1 MIRINL
7 LPFRAARR
15 RENVRRQT
23 SIFFLS
29 VVLVAIGLFYY
40 HLTFAGKIAVLNAQA
55 DTLKTE
61 LKKKRKAAREV
72 DKIKKDLD
80 LLKIKMEGIRT
91 VKKRR
96 REPVQMLETMTEVVI
111 PKRMWFTSLSDNY
124 KSVGIKGFA
133 LDQKTVADFMTR
145 LESTNQFSNVNLGTL
160 KHVKRDDL
168 ELNIKEFEI
177 TCEKGLRKPEPE
189 AQKEDKKKK

>member
-15 RENVRRQT
+15 RGNVRRQT

-40 HLTFAGKIAVLNAQA
+40 HLTLAGRITALNQQA
-55 DTLKTE
+55 DTLEAE

-80 LLKIKMEGIRT
+80 LLKLKMEGIQT

-124 KSVGIKGFA
+124 KSVGITGFA

-145 LESTNQFSNVNLGTL
+145 LESTGKFTNVSLSTL
-160 KHVKRDDL
+160 KHVERNDL
-168 ELNIKEFEI
+168 
-177 TCEKGLRKPEPE
+177 GLGL
-189 AQKEDKKKK
+189 

>member
-40 HLTFAGKIAVLNAQA
+40 HLTLAGRITALNQQA
-55 DTLKTE
+55 DTLEAE

-72 DKIKKDLD
+72 DKIKKTAQE
-80 LLKIKMEGIRT
+80 KMEREAGKILSDG
-91 VKKRR
+91 KRAASLEEQRMLAETRIQVR
-96 REPVQMLETMTEVVI
+96 RKRMDAQEEAIDSSFAEARKILEELTPSLETMK
-111 PKRMWFTSLSDNY
+111 PWFS
-124 KSVGIKGFA
+124 
-133 LDQKTVADFMTR
+133 
-145 LESTNQFSNVNLGTL
+145 
-160 KHVKRDDL
+160 
-168 ELNIKEFEI
+168 
-177 TCEKGLRKPEPE
+177 
-189 AQKEDKKKK
+189 